1 MSMVYCLRRASDAS
15 LAALL
20 ERPDHIFD
28 FIEAEAAP
36 VLSGSPSMLARFFG
50 SKLDPVPGGAR
61 ADGDEAELDKA
72 WHAIHFVL
80 TGSPDA
86 TRMPLSLIVEDW
98 PNIGT
103 QDEHALG
110 KGPAQ
115 AVDAGAMARFHEALS
130 RVNDDQLRLR
140 YDIEDMAAHHVYHA
154 EELLQDIDHGWRYVR
169 DHIDTLRGFAAGAA
183 AAGSGAVVWFG

>member
-20 ERPDHIFD
+20 ERPDHIFA
-28 FIEAEAAP
+28 FVEAENTSVVSEAP
-36 VLSGSPSMLARFFG
+36 GLLARLFG
-50 SKLDPVPGGAR
+50 GKLDPVPDFAR
-61 ADGDEAELDKA
+61 SDGDEADLDKA

-86 TRMPLSLIVEDW
+86 TRRPLSLIVEDW
-98 PNIGT
+98 PSIGT
-103 QDEHALG
+103 KDEHALG
-110 KGPAQ
+110 KGPAH
-115 AVDAGAMARFHEALS
+115 AVGARAMARFHEELS

-140 YDIEDMAAHHVYHA
+140 YDVEDMAAHDVYHA
-154 EELLQDIDHGWRYVR
+154 DELLQDIDHGWRYVR